1 MYLRSMR
8 LCLPLTRVSLVHKEN
23 NLKKTWLFKAAE
35 DRVEIQRNLLIVL
48 SVVRRTQETA

>member
-1 MYLRSMR
+1 M
-8 LCLPLTRVSLVHKEN
+8 
-23 NLKKTWLFKAAE
+23 KKSWLFKAAE

>member
-8 LCLPLTRVSLVHKEN
+8 RCLPLTRVSLVHKEN

-35 DRVEIQRNLLIVL
+35 GRVEIQRNLLIVL

>member
-1 MYLRSMR
+1 MYSRSMR

-23 NLKKTWLFKAAE
+23 NMKKSWLFKAAE

>member
-1 MYLRSMR
+1 MYSRSMR

-23 NLKKTWLFKAAE
+23 NLKNLVIQAAE